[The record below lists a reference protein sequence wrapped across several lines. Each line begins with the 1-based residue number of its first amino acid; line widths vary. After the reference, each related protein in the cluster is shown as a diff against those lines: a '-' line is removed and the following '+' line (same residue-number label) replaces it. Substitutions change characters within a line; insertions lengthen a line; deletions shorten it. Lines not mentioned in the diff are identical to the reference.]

1 MIQEYS
7 THREVGLSDEEAL
20 TMYEIMLQA
29 RRLDERMWLLNR
41 AGKISFVVS
50 CQGQEAAQAA
60 AAMALDRDKD
70 YLLPYYRDFG
80 LVMAFGMTAKDLMLA
95 AFAKQGDPNS
105 ESRQMPGH
113 FGQRKNR
120 IVTQSSPV
128 TTQIP
133 HAAGFGLAAKMKN
146 KDFVTMVTFGEGSSN
161 QGDFHEGMNFAG
173 VHDLPVVF
181 FCENNKYAISV
192 PLSKQLACEH
202 VADRAKG
209 YGMPGVTVEGTR
221 PFEVYKAMKEAVDRA
236 RDGKG
241 PSLVEALVARLTPHS
256 SDDNDKLY
264 RSVEEMDEEKQ
275 TDAVVAFADYLRT
288 EGILTEEKEQA
299 MEQRIREE
307 VDAATDAAEAAEY
320 PAVETLGQ
328 YVYEEE
334 GN

>member
-1 MIQEYS
+1 
-7 THREVGLSDEEAL
+7 
-20 TMYEIMLQA
+20 
-29 RRLDERMWLLNR
+29 
-41 AGKISFVVS
+41 
-50 CQGQEAAQAA
+50 
-60 AAMALDRDKD
+60 
-70 YLLPYYRDFG
+70 
-80 LVMAFGMTAKDLMLA
+80 
-95 AFAKQGDPNS
+95 
-105 ESRQMPGH
+105 
-113 FGQRKNR
+113 
-120 IVTQSSPV
+120 
-128 TTQIP
+128 
-133 HAAGFGLAAKMKN
+133 
-146 KDFVTMVTFGEGSSN
+146 MVTFGEGSSN

-202 VADRAKG
+202 VADRAPG

-264 RSVEEMDEEKQ
+264 RNVEEMDEEKQ